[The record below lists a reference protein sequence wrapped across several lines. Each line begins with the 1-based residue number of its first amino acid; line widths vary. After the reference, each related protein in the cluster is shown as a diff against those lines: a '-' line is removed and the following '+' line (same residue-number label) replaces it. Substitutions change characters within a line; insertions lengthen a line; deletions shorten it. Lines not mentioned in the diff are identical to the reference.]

1 MILKRGF
8 FLLNFEKKIV
18 MITLSKLKSVAIEQG
33 QRILKVMQYGPKTAN
48 ECGPFGL
55 DSSPLENYTAIYAE
69 TANAGESLII
79 GYIQKTQLAN
89 PGESRLF
96 SLDSNGVLKAEIFC
110 KADGTIILNG
120 GLFNSVRY
128 ENLNSEL
135 QKLKTDI
142 NTELLK
148 VQTAITTLGGTYA
161 NAPLNLDLTSAKSD
175 TIKIK

>member
-1 MILKRGF
+1 
-8 FLLNFEKKIV
+8 

-33 QRILKVMQYGPKTAN
+33 QRILKVLQYGPKTAN

-79 GYIQKTQLAN
+79 GYIQKNQIVQQ
-89 PGESRLF
+89 GEARLF
-96 SLDSNGVLKAEIFC
+96 SLDSNGLLKAEIFC
-110 KADGTIILNG
+110 KSDGTIILNG
-120 GLFNSVRY
+120 GVNSSIRY
-128 ENLNSEL
+128 EPLNTEL
-135 QKLKTDI
+135 QKLKNDI

-175 TIKIK
+175 TIKVK

>member
-1 MILKRGF
+1 
-8 FLLNFEKKIV
+8 
-18 MITLSKLKSVAIEQG
+18 MITLSKIKSVSIEAK
-33 QRILKVMQYGPKTAN
+33 QRILKVLQYGPKTAN

-69 TANAGESLII
+69 TSNVGESLII

-89 PGESRLF
+89 PGEARLF
-96 SLDSNGVLKAEIFC
+96 SLDSNGILKAEIFC
-110 KADGTIILNG
+110 KANGTILLNG
-120 GLFNSVRY
+120 GGFSSVRY
-128 ENLNSEL
+128 ENLNNEL
-135 QKLKTDI
+135 QKLKNDI

-148 VQTAITTLGGTYA
+148 VQTAVATLGGTYA

>member
-1 MILKRGF
+1 M
-8 FLLNFEKKIV
+8 LNFEKKID

-33 QRILKVMQYGPKTAN
+33 QRILKVLQYGPKTAN

-69 TANAGESLII
+69 TSNVGESLII

-89 PGESRLF
+89 PGEARLF
-96 SLDSNGVLKAEIFC
+96 SLDSNGILKAEIFC
-110 KADGTIILNG
+110 KADGTILLNG
-120 GLFNSVRY
+120 GVNSSIRY
-128 ENLNSEL
+128 EPLNTEL
-135 QKLKTDI
+135 QKLKNDI

-148 VQTAITTLGGTYA
+148 VQTAINTLGGTYA
-161 NAPLNLDLTSAKSD
+161 NASLNLDLTTAKSD

>member
-1 MILKRGF
+1 
-8 FLLNFEKKIV
+8 

-55 DSSPLENYTAIYAE
+55 DSSPLPEYTAIYSE

-79 GYIQKTQLAN
+79 GYIQKNQIAQQ
-89 PGESRLF
+89 GEARLF
-96 SLDSNGVLKAEIFC
+96 SLDSKGLLKAEIFC

-120 GLFNSVRY
+120 GGFSAVRY

-135 QKLKTDI
+135 QQLKTDM

-161 NAPLNLDLTSAKSD
+161 NVPLNLDLITAKSD

>member
-1 MILKRGF
+1 
-8 FLLNFEKKIV
+8 
-18 MITLSKLKSVAIEQG
+18 MITFSKLKSVAIEQG
-33 QRILKVMQYGPKTAN
+33 QRILKVLQYGPKTAN

-55 DSSPLENYTAIYAE
+55 DSSSLPEYTAIYAE
-69 TANAGESLII
+69 TANVGESLII
-79 GYIQKTQLAN
+79 GYIQKTQLSN
-89 PGESRLF
+89 PGETRLF
-96 SLDSNGVLKAEIFC
+96 SLDSNGLLKAEIFC

-120 GLFNSVRY
+120 GGFNSVRY

-161 NAPLNLDLTSAKSD
+161 NAPLNLDLTTAKSD

>member
-1 MILKRGF
+1 
-8 FLLNFEKKIV
+8 

-33 QRILKVMQYGPKTAN
+33 KRILKVMQYGPKTAN

-79 GYIQKTQLAN
+79 GYIQKNQIAQQ
-89 PGESRLF
+89 GEARLF
-96 SLDSNGVLKAEIFC
+96 SLDSNGLLKAEIFC

-120 GLFNSVRY
+120 GVNSSVRY
-128 ENLNSEL
+128 EPLNTEL
-135 QKLKTDI
+135 QKLKSDI

-148 VQTAITTLGGTYA
+148 LQTAVTTLGGTYA
-161 NAPLNLDLTSAKSD
+161 NAPLNLDLTTAKSD

>member
-1 MILKRGF
+1 M
-8 FLLNFEKKIV
+8 LNFEKKIV
-18 MITLSKLKSVAIEQG
+18 MITLSKLKSVSIEAK
-33 QRILKVMQYGPKTAN
+33 QRILKVLQYGPKTAN
-48 ECGPFGL
+48 EVTPFGL

-79 GYIQKTQLAN
+79 GYIQKNQIAQQ
-89 PGESRLF
+89 GEARLF
-96 SLDSNGVLKAEIFC
+96 SLDSNGLLKAEIFC

-120 GLFNSVRY
+120 GVNSSIRY
-128 ENLNSEL
+128 EPLNTEL
-135 QKLKTDI
+135 QKLKNDI

-161 NAPLNLDLTSAKSD
+161 NTPLILDLTTAKSD

>member
-1 MILKRGF
+1 
-8 FLLNFEKKIV
+8 

-33 QRILKVMQYGPKTAN
+33 KRILKVMQYGPKTAN

-55 DSSPLENYTAIYAE
+55 DSSPLENYTAIYSE
-69 TANAGESLII
+69 TANVGESLII
-79 GYIQKTQLAN
+79 GYIQKNQIAQQ
-89 PGESRLF
+89 GETRLF
-96 SLDSNGVLKAEIFC
+96 SLDSNGLLKAEIFC

-120 GLFNSVRY
+120 GVNSSIRY
-128 ENLNSEL
+128 EPLNTEL
-135 QKLKTDI
+135 QKLKNDI

-161 NAPLNLDLTSAKSD
+161 NRPLILDLTTAKSD

>member
-1 MILKRGF
+1 M
-8 FLLNFEKKIV
+8 LNFEKKII
-18 MITLSKLKSVAIEQG
+18 MITLSILKSVAIEQG

-55 DSSPLENYTAIYAE
+55 DSSPLENYTAIYSE
-69 TANAGESLII
+69 TANVGESLII
-79 GYIQKTQLAN
+79 GYIQKNQIAQQ
-89 PGESRLF
+89 GEARLF
-96 SLDSNGVLKAEIFC
+96 SLDSNGLLKAEIFC

-120 GLFNSVRY
+120 GGFNSVRY

-135 QKLKTDI
+135 QQLKTDI

-161 NAPLNLDLTSAKSD
+161 NTPLILDLTTAKSD

>member
-1 MILKRGF
+1 
-8 FLLNFEKKIV
+8 

-33 QRILKVMQYGPKTAN
+33 QRILKVLQYGPKTAN

-55 DSSPLENYTAIYAE
+55 DSSPLENYTAIYSE

-79 GYIQKTQLAN
+79 GYIQKTQLAKQ
-89 PGESRLF
+89 GEARLF
-96 SLDSNGVLKAEIFC
+96 SLDSNGLLKAEIFC

-120 GLFNSVRY
+120 GINSSIRY
-128 ENLNSEL
+128 EPLNTEL
-135 QKLKTDI
+135 QKLKNDI

-161 NAPLNLDLTSAKSD
+161 NTPLILDITTAKSD

>member
-1 MILKRGF
+1 M
-8 FLLNFEKKIV
+8 LNFEKKIV

-33 QRILKVMQYGPKTAN
+33 QRIFKVLQYGPKTAN

-79 GYIQKTQLAN
+79 GYIQKNQIAQQ
-89 PGESRLF
+89 GEARLF
-96 SLDSNGVLKAEIFC
+96 SLDRNGLLKAEIFC

-120 GLFNSVRY
+120 GVNSSIRY
-128 ENLNSEL
+128 EPLNTEL
-135 QKLKTDI
+135 QKLKNDI

-161 NAPLNLDLTSAKSD
+161 NTPLILDLTTAKSD

>member
-1 MILKRGF
+1 M
-8 FLLNFEKKIV
+8 LNFEKKIV
-18 MITLSKLKSVAIEQG
+18 MITLSKLKSIAIEQG
-33 QRILKVMQYGPKTAN
+33 QRILKVLQYGPKTAN

-79 GYIQKTQLAN
+79 GYIQKNQIAQQ
-89 PGESRLF
+89 GEARLF
-96 SLDSNGVLKAEIFC
+96 SLDSKGLLKAEIFC

-120 GLFNSVRY
+120 GVNSSIRY
-128 ENLNSEL
+128 EPLNTEL

-148 VQTAITTLGGTYA
+148 VKTAINTLGGTYA
-161 NAPLNLDLTSAKSD
+161 NTSLNLDLTTAKSD

>member
-1 MILKRGF
+1 
-8 FLLNFEKKIV
+8 

-33 QRILKVMQYGPKTAN
+33 QRILKVLQYGPKTAN

-69 TANAGESLII
+69 TANVGEALII
-79 GYIQKTQLAN
+79 GYIQKNQIAQQ
-89 PGESRLF
+89 GEARLF
-96 SLDSNGVLKAEIFC
+96 SLDSKGLLKAEIFC

-120 GLFNSVRY
+120 GVNSSIRY
-128 ENLNSEL
+128 EPLNTEL
-135 QKLKTDI
+135 QQLKTDM

-148 VQTAITTLGGTYA
+148 VQTAINTLGGTYA
-161 NAPLNLDLTSAKSD
+161 NAPLNLDLTTAKSD

>member
-1 MILKRGF
+1 M
-8 FLLNFEKKIV
+8 LNFEKKIV

-79 GYIQKTQLAN
+79 GYIQKTQLAKQ
-89 PGESRLF
+89 GEARLF
-96 SLDSNGVLKAEIFC
+96 SLDSNGLLKAEIFC

-120 GLFNSVRY
+120 GVNSSIRY
-128 ENLNSEL
+128 EPLNTEL
-135 QKLKTDI
+135 QKLKNDI

-148 VQTAITTLGGTYA
+148 LQTAVTTLGGTYA
-161 NAPLNLDLTSAKSD
+161 NAPLILDLTTAKSD

>member
-1 MILKRGF
+1 M
-8 FLLNFEKKIV
+8 LNFEKKIV

-33 QRILKVMQYGPKTAN
+33 QRILKVLQYGPKTAN

-55 DSSPLENYTAIYAE
+55 DSSPLENYTAIYSE

-79 GYIQKTQLAN
+79 GYIQKTQLAKQ
-89 PGESRLF
+89 GEARLF
-96 SLDSNGVLKAEIFC
+96 SLDSNGLLKAEIFC

-120 GLFNSVRY
+120 GVNSSIRY
-128 ENLNSEL
+128 EPLNTEL
-135 QKLKTDI
+135 QKLKNDI

-161 NAPLNLDLTSAKSD
+161 NTPLILDITTAKSD

>member
-1 MILKRGF
+1 
-8 FLLNFEKKIV
+8 
-18 MITLSKLKSVAIEQG
+18 MITFSKLKSVAIEQG

-79 GYIQKTQLAN
+79 GYIQKNQIAQQ
-89 PGESRLF
+89 GEARLF
-96 SLDSNGVLKAEIFC
+96 SLDSNGLLKAEIFC
-110 KADGTIILNG
+110 KADGNIILNG
-120 GLFNSVRY
+120 GVNSSVRY
-128 ENLNSEL
+128 EPLNTEL
-135 QKLKTDI
+135 QKLKSDI

-148 VQTAITTLGGTYA
+148 LQTAVTTLGGTYA
-161 NAPLNLDLTSAKSD
+161 NAPLNLDLTTAKSD

>member
-1 MILKRGF
+1 M
-8 FLLNFEKKIV
+8 LNFEKKIV

-33 QRILKVMQYGPKTAN
+33 QRIFKVLQYGPKTDN

-79 GYIQKTQLAN
+79 GYIQKNQIAQQ
-89 PGESRLF
+89 GEARLF
-96 SLDSNGVLKAEIFC
+96 SLDSNGLLKAEIFC

-120 GLFNSVRY
+120 GVNSSIRY
-128 ENLNSEL
+128 EPLNTEL
-135 QKLKTDI
+135 QKLKNDI

-148 VQTAITTLGGTYA
+148 VKTAITTLGGTYA
-161 NAPLNLDLTSAKSD
+161 NTPIILDLTTAKSD

>member
-1 MILKRGF
+1 
-8 FLLNFEKKIV
+8 

-33 QRILKVMQYGPKTAN
+33 KRILKVMQYGPKTAN

-79 GYIQKTQLAN
+79 GYIQKNQIAQQ
-89 PGESRLF
+89 GEARLF
-96 SLDSNGVLKAEIFC
+96 SLDSNGLLKAEIFC

-120 GLFNSVRY
+120 GVFNSVRY

-148 VQTAITTLGGTYA
+148 VQTAINTLGGTYA
-161 NAPLNLDLTSAKSD
+161 NTPLNLDLSTAKSD

>member
-1 MILKRGF
+1 M
-8 FLLNFEKKIV
+8 LNFEKKIV

-33 QRILKVMQYGPKTAN
+33 QRILKVLQYGPKTAN

-55 DSSPLENYTAIYAE
+55 DSSPLENYTAIYAD
-69 TANAGESLII
+69 TANVGESLII

-120 GLFNSVRY
+120 GVNSSIRY
-128 ENLNSEL
+128 EPLNTEL
-135 QKLKTDI
+135 QKLKNDI

-148 VQTAITTLGGTYA
+148 VQTAVAMLGGTYA
-161 NAPLNLDLTSAKSD
+161 NAPLNLDLTMAKSD

>member
-1 MILKRGF
+1 
-8 FLLNFEKKIV
+8 

-55 DSSPLENYTAIYAE
+55 DSSPLENYTAIYSE
-69 TANAGESLII
+69 TANVGESLII
-79 GYIQKTQLAN
+79 GYIQKNQIAQQ
-89 PGESRLF
+89 GEARLF
-96 SLDSNGVLKAEIFC
+96 SLDSKGLLKAEIFC

-120 GLFNSVRY
+120 GVNSSIRY
-128 ENLNSEL
+128 EPLNTEL
-135 QKLKTDI
+135 QKLKNDI

-148 VQTAITTLGGTYA
+148 VQTAITMLGGTYA
-161 NAPLNLDLTSAKSD
+161 NAPLNLDLTTAKSD

>member
-1 MILKRGF
+1 M
-8 FLLNFEKKIV
+8 V

-33 QRILKVMQYGPKTAN
+33 QRILKVLQYGPKTAN

-55 DSSPLENYTAIYAE
+55 DSSPLPEYTAIYAE
-69 TANAGESLII
+69 TSNVSESLII
-79 GYIQKTQLAN
+79 GYIQKNQIAQQ
-89 PGESRLF
+89 GEARLF
-96 SLDSNGVLKAEIFC
+96 SLDSKGLLKSEIFC

-120 GLFNSVRY
+120 GGFNSVRY
-128 ENLNSEL
+128 ESLNSEL

-161 NAPLNLDLTSAKSD
+161 NSPINLDLTTAKSD

>member
-1 MILKRGF
+1 
-8 FLLNFEKKIV
+8 
-18 MITLSKLKSVAIEQG
+18 MITLSKIKSVSIEAK
-33 QRILKVMQYGPKTAN
+33 QRILKVLQYGPKTAN
-48 ECGPFGL
+48 EVTPFGL

-89 PGESRLF
+89 PGEARLF
-96 SLDSNGVLKAEIFC
+96 SLDSNEVLKAEIFC

-120 GLFNSVRY
+120 GGFNSVRY
-128 ENLNSEL
+128 ENLNNEL
-135 QKLKTDI
+135 QKLKTEI

-161 NAPLNLDLTSAKSD
+161 NTPLILDLTTAKSD

>member
-18 MITLSKLKSVAIEQG
+18 MITLSKLKGVAIEQG

-79 GYIQKTQLAN
+79 GYIQKNQIAQQ
-89 PGESRLF
+89 GEARLF
-96 SLDSNGVLKAEIFC
+96 SLDSNGLLKAEIFC

-120 GLFNSVRY
+120 GVNSSIRY
-128 ENLNSEL
+128 EPLNTEL
-135 QKLKTDI
+135 QKLKSDI
-142 NTELLK
+142 NTELLRI
-148 VQTAITTLGGTYA
+148 QTAVTTLGGTYA
-161 NAPLNLDLTSAKSD
+161 NAPLNLDLTTAKSD

>member
-1 MILKRGF
+1 M
-8 FLLNFEKKIV
+8 LNFEKKLV
-18 MITLSKLKSVAIEQG
+18 MITLSKLKGVAIEHG
-33 QRILKVMQYGPKTAN
+33 QRILKVIQYGPKTAN

-69 TANAGESLII
+69 TSNVGESLII
-79 GYIQKTQLAN
+79 GYIQKTQLAS

-96 SLDSNGVLKAEIFC
+96 SLDQNGLLKAEIFC

-120 GLFNSVRY
+120 GSFNSVRY
-128 ENLNSEL
+128 ENLNDQL
-135 QKLKTDI
+135 QQLKTDI

-148 VQTAITTLGGTYA
+148 VQAAITTLGGTYA
-161 NAPLNLDLTSAKSD
+161 NTPLILDLTTAKSD